1 MTRIQK
7 DGALKA
13 EERLSEK
20 SLLELEAKVL
30 AERWKREYNTFR
42 PHSSLDY
49 KSPAPEAI
57 LCPAL
62 S

>member
-57 LCPAL
+57 L
-62 S
+62 